1 MLNAVK
7 RNCDLLLKDSLND
20 DFRPNIALKNNIII
34 LLTVLY
40 TYIYIHIRIPKFMLD
55 NTNCY

>member
-40 TYIYIHIRIPKFMLD
+40 TYIYIYIFAYL
-55 NTNCY
+55 NLC